1 MNFSFISWLCCEMA
15 ARHDGREYETWNYP
29 LVGKRIIERKCK
41 MYCSSTCNSVCCVST
56 LRFLEL
62 PFDQWLKTPEGVG
75 SSELL
80 RDLPSPGRGS
90 NLLCWLDLSFWSSL
104 NFISTRAA
112 SWILICLLQISF
124 CWSGIPNEIWS
135 DHLWSSL
142 ALPCKFYAPQ
152 CLVITTLF
160 RPRGH
165 LVNDHF
171 RPLDLGPGL
180 KLLTSHGL
188 SGRSLTPNVDNW
200 PRSLPWPFV
209 TSICL
214 SSVRPK
220 LAAKEVVDI

>member
-80 RDLPSPGRGS
+80 RDHPSPGRGS

-112 SWILICLLQISF
+112 SWILILLLQISF
-124 CWSGIPNEIWS
+124 CWAGIPDEIPIRPSLILFGPPVQVLRPSMSRYCDIIPSSGPSSQWS
-135 DHLWSSL
+135 LPASSCSLRMASVATASFLMLIIDQPPDTDHLWLPSS
-142 ALPCKFYAPQ
+142 
-152 CLVITTLF
+152 
-160 RPRGH
+160 
-165 LVNDHF
+165 
-171 RPLDLGPGL
+171 
-180 KLLTSHGL
+180 
-188 SGRSLTPNVDNW
+188 
-200 PRSLPWPFV
+200 
-209 TSICL
+209 
-214 SSVRPK
+214 
-220 LAAKEVVDI
+220 